1 MKQVLAIQMGIE
13 NRGRKAVPYA
23 QKRYEERGANRLS
36 LHFGRKVGKNEVTF
50 YTKNALFWT
59 KKVL

>member
-1 MKQVLAIQMGIE
+1 MKQVLSIQMGIE

-23 QKRYEERGANRLS
+23 QKRYEERGQIDYHSILV
-36 LHFGRKVGKNEVTF
+36 GKVGKNEVTF

>member
-1 MKQVLAIQMGIE
+1 MLKKGT
-13 NRGRKAVPYA
+13 GKG
-23 QKRYEERGANRLS
+23 GANRLS
-36 LHFGRKVGKNEVTF
+36 VRFGRKSGQKRGHI